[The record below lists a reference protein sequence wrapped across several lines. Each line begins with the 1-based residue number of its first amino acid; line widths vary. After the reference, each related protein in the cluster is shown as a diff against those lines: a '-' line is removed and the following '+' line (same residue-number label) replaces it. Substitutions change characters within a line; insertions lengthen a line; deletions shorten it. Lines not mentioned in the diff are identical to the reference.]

1 MDSEPATSH
10 EPPAT
15 EPAPDKPAGYQPTL
29 GRKLFMIALCILGLI
44 MVWTFYFSQS
54 GKP

>member
-1 MDSEPATSH
+1 MDSEPAAKH

-15 EPAPDKPAGYQPTL
+15 TEPEQPAGYQPTL
-29 GRKLFMIALCILGLI
+29 GRKLFMLALCILGLI